1 METIVIAIDFSNTT
15 DLLLAAATR
24 MATAHD
30 KIYLVHVAAP
40 DPDFVGYGVGPQYIR
55 DDRALELQEEHKL
68 LSAYKQQLNSK
79 GLHAEALL
87 VSGPTVE
94 TLLNE
99 VEKLKATLLII
110 GRKGHST
117 LYEVLIG
124 SVCKD
129 VLYKLNIPALLIP
142 EKPNEED

>member
-1 METIVIAIDFSNTT
+1 METIIVAVDFSHTT
-15 DLLLAAATR
+15 DLLLAAAGR
-24 MATAHD
+24 IARKED

-40 DPDFVGYGVGPQYIR
+40 EPDFVGYGVGPQYIR
-55 DDRALELQEEHKL
+55 DDRALQLQEEHKL
-68 LSAYKQQLNSK
+68 LSDYKKQLVENGFK
-79 GLHAEALL
+79 AEALL
-87 VSGPTVE
+87 VAGPTVE

-99 VEKLKATLLII
+99 IEKLKGTLLII

-129 VLYKLNIPALLIP
+129 IISKLRIPALLIP
-142 EKPNEED
+142 EVGEE